1 MRIFRRILGA
11 VLAVSAAL
19 ALLTLITDALAGSPQ
34 LMLSLMERHAPP
46 ENTGLAAEDYPQ
58 AATMIAGYLS
68 GETDT
73 FQLSATVDG
82 VATEA
87 AFNAK
92 EQEHMADVR
101 ALFQLDR
108 GVALGA
114 VALSLVCLTAC
125 YLLRRP
131 DRQAMRGFRDG
142 LRAVLTALAALLV
155 WGAVDF
161 DSLFILFHRL
171 AFTNDLWL
179 LDPATD
185 LLIRLMP
192 TDFFVHYAALIGG
205 SWLGALCLG
214 EAGMELAL
222 RRGGAD
228 WRSAIRKGD
237 KSDHGE

>member
-1 MRIFRRILGA
+1 MRILRRILGA

-19 ALLTLITDALAGSPQ
+19 ALLTLLTDAMGGSPQ
-34 LMLSLMERHAPP
+34 LMLSLMERYAPP
-46 ENTGLAAEDYPQ
+46 DNTGLAQEDYLE
-58 AATMIAGYLS
+58 AAAMIASYLS

-73 FQLSATVDG
+73 FQLSATVNG
-82 VATEA
+82 VATEE
-87 AFNAK
+87 AFHAK

-108 GVALGA
+108 A
-114 VALSLVCLTAC
+114 VALISVAVALACLTAC

-131 DRQAMRGFRDG
+131 DRLALRGFRAG
-142 LRAVLTALAALLV
+142 LRGMLTVLAVLLV

-161 DSLFILFHRL
+161 DSLFILFHHL

-179 LDPATD
+179 LNPETD

-205 SWLGALCLG
+205 SWLGGLCLM
-214 EAGMELAL
+214 EAGAELLL
-222 RRGGAD
+222 RRSGAD
-228 WRSAIRKGD
+228 WRSAIQKGD
-237 KSDHGE
+237 KSNHGK